1 MGVCN
6 HCYFNLLN
14 SVQINCLLNLSLGS
28 ELLKEE
34 TDFISRSLKVSI
46 ILDNTLSRCL
56 INLVEKQ
63 KRTAEKSIVGG
74 MESLYRVGFC
84 CDALL
89 WSGCIF
95 DFCCCIVLE
104 LFLFE
109 TSIYNL

>member
-74 MESLYRVGFC
+74 ME
-84 CDALL
+84 
-89 WSGCIF
+89 
-95 DFCCCIVLE
+95 
-104 LFLFE
+104 
-109 TSIYNL
+109 

>member
-1 MGVCN
+1 MLFHYGLSYSLGL
-6 HCYFNLLN
+6 YFPCEFSSWGSVITAILILLN
-14 SVQINCLLNLSLGS
+14 SVQINCLLNFSLGS

-74 MESLYRVGFC
+74 ME
-84 CDALL
+84 
-89 WSGCIF
+89 
-95 DFCCCIVLE
+95 
-104 LFLFE
+104 
-109 TSIYNL
+109 